1 MPGTLSFSELKN
13 HVKKGTVDTV
23 LVCLVDMQG
32 RLMGKRF
39 HAQKFHRSR
48 I

>member
-1 MPGTLSFSELKN
+1 MLSFDTLKSQ
-13 HVKKGTVDTV
+13 VADGTVDTV

-39 HAQKFHRSR
+39 HAKHFVASAW
-48 I
+48 